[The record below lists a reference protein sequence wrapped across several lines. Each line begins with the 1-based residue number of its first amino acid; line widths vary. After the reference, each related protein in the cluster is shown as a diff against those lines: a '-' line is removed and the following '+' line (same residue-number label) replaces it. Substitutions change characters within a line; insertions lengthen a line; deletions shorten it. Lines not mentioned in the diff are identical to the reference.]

1 MFKRVLL
8 LVATIG
14 VSGCQ
19 LQSLLKPE
27 GSSQAESSDTPSQ
40 TAAASVEKTPVKVS
54 PKKPAVASVTKPSA
68 SSLNE
73 DDPLKAE
80 QSNAILAGR
89 LAVINARLHEVC
101 PVSDYERSELNQW
114 SAAQDQLY
122 LGNQESPFKSYYEH
136 GKGIANTYT
145 TEHLKDV
152 LAVTSKDAGVSF
164 AQNCKLMIAQV
175 IKKNDRLRSFT
186 KTDEEPPTFS
196 F

>member
-8 LVATIG
+8 LVAAIG

-19 LQSLLKPE
+19 LQSLLKPDA
-27 GSSQAESSDTPSQ
+27 SSQAESSDTSVQAQ
-40 TAAASVEKTPVKVS
+40 TVTVEKTPVKVA
-54 PKKPAVASVTKPSA
+54 PQKPAVASVTKPSA
-68 SSLNE
+68 SSLSE

-101 PVSDYERSELNQW
+101 QVSDYERSELNQW

-122 LGNQESPFKSYYEH
+122 LGNQQSPFKSYYEH
-136 GKGIANTYT
+136 GKGIASTYT

-152 LAVTSKDAGVSF
+152 LVVTSKDAGVSF
-164 AQNCKLMIAQV
+164 TENCKLMISQV
-175 IKKNDRLRSFT
+175 IKKNAHLRSFT
-186 KTDEEPPTFS
+186 GTETEPPTFS